1 MIYRMFML
9 ADIFV
14 FFFFTE
20 KQEGNCRQ
28 IIFLRKRAV
37 IISNPLLNAFH

>member
-1 MIYRMFML
+1 MAYRTFML

-14 FFFFTE
+14 FFFTE
-20 KQEGNCRQ
+20 EQEGNCRQ
-28 IIFLRKRAV
+28 TIFVRKRAV